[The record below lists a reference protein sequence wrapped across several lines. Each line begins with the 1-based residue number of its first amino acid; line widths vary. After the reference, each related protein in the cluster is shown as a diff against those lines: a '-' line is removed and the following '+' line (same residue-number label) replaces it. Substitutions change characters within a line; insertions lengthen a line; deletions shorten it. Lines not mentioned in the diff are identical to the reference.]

1 LDLLM
6 YLSLAAVIYRAWGF
20 RCGVS
25 VLSHMLDCAFHFPVC
40 PCPDFW
46 NTKRIPMFYLSQN
59 IPQIWTRENDIIFAI
74 RFGLGC
80 VRSCSIKLFV
90 DGRIKESDSELHVF
104 RCVETFH
111 TCSNQHLKI

>member
-25 VLSHMLDCAFHFPVC
+25 VLSNMLDCAFHFPVC

-46 NTKRIPMFYLSQN
+46 NMKRIPMLYLSQN
-59 IPQIWTRENDIIFAI
+59 IPQIWTRENDIFFAI
-74 RFGLGC
+74 RFSLGS
-80 VRSCSIKLFV
+80 VRSCSINLFV
-90 DGRIKESDSELHVF
+90 DGRIKESDSEFHVF

-111 TCSNQHLKI
+111 RCSNQHL